1 MENINI
7 GPQSTI
13 QSLLRPSYKEE
24 EKKKTRH
31 MEGNRILWVGREMA
45 GYSS

>member
-24 EKKKTRH
+24 EKKKNKAHGRKQNT
-31 MEGNRILWVGREMA
+31 VG
-45 GYSS
+45 G